1 MGAALRGKTKTQT
14 YTTHTMDKTARA
26 AFEETCEKV
35 FLLIF
40 MTIGFSY
47 VSFIFGYAFYHA
59 FLKH

>member
-26 AFEETCEKV
+26 AFEDTCENV
-35 FLLIF
+35 LLIIF

-47 VSFIFGYAFYHA
+47 LSFIIGYTFYHA
-59 FLKH
+59 FLNR